1 LKIFGILEN
10 MDANF
15 FLRSI
20 VLAALLFVL
29 AAPAGAHLPRME
41 GANAEI
47 KIERPEIS
55 QAFYGWLEGKPAIYS
70 INAKAPFLL
79 YVGLLSPRVEF
90 LRTDF
95 SAVIRKDGGLFSRV
109 SAEDSLWPVVYEPF
123 ANDYYAK
130 GPEWEQKVPA
140 GKYEIEI
147 SNSGNSGSYSL
158 AIGKTEDLSLG
169 GFLRTLAV
177 LPHVKEKFFGVPWW
191 QAYNNLIGVA
201 ALIFLAAL
209 LIAVYFAAS
218 FFKNRRLKN
227 KLDEQYAKHFADRDA
242 GGAAGG

>member
-1 LKIFGILEN
+1 
-10 MDANF
+10 MDAKF
-15 FLRSI
+15 FLRFI
-20 VLAALLFVL
+20 VLAALPLIL
-29 AAPAGAHLPRME
+29 ALPVEAHLPRME

-95 SAVIRKDGGLFSRV
+95 SAVIRKDGELFARV

-147 SNSGNSGSYSL
+147 SNSGNNGSYSL
-158 AIGKTEDLSLG
+158 AVGKTEDLSLG
-169 GFLRTLAV
+169 GFLRTLVV
-177 LPHVKEKFFGVPWW
+177 LPRVKEKFFGVPWW
-191 QAYNNLIGVA
+191 QAYNNLVGLA
-201 ALIFLAAL
+201 ALIFLVFLSAA
-209 LIAVYFAAS
+209 AYFTAS
-218 FFKNRRLKN
+218 FFKNRRLKK
-227 KLDEQYAKHFADRDA
+227 KLDEQYAKHFADRNA

>member
-1 LKIFGILEN
+1 

-15 FLRSI
+15 FLRFI

-29 AAPAGAHLPRME
+29 ALPVEAHLPRME

-95 SAVIRKDGGLFSRV
+95 SAVIRKDGELFSRV

-158 AIGKTEDLSLG
+158 TIGKTEDLSLG
-169 GFLRTLAV
+169 GFLCTLAV

-218 FFKNRRLKN
+218 FFKNRRLKK
-227 KLDEQYAKHFADRDA
+227 KLDEQYAKHFADRNA

>member
-10 MDANF
+10 MDAKF
-15 FLRSI
+15 FLRFI
-20 VLAALLFVL
+20 VLAALPLIL
-29 AAPAGAHLPRME
+29 ALPVEAHLPRME

-95 SAVIRKDGGLFSRV
+95 SAVIRKDGELFSRV

-123 ANDYYAK
+123 TNDYYAK
-130 GPEWEQKVPA
+130 GPEWEQKVLA

-147 SNSGNSGSYSL
+147 SNSGNNGSYSL
-158 AIGKTEDLSLG
+158 AVGKTEDLSLG

-191 QAYNNLIGVA
+191 QAYNNLVGLA
-201 ALIFLAAL
+201 ALIFLVFLSAA
-209 LIAVYFAAS
+209 AYFTAS
-218 FFKNRRLKN
+218 FFKNRRLKK
-227 KLDEQYAKHFADRDA
+227 KLDEQYAKHFADRNA

>member
-1 LKIFGILEN
+1 

-15 FLRSI
+15 FLRFI

-29 AAPAGAHLPRME
+29 ALPVEAHLPRME

-95 SAVIRKDGGLFSRV
+95 SAVIRKDGELFSRV

-147 SNSGNSGSYSL
+147 SNSGNNGSYSL
-158 AIGKTEDLSLG
+158 TIGKTEDLSLG
-169 GFLRTLAV
+169 GFLCTLAV

-191 QAYNNLIGVA
+191 QAYNNLIGVV

-209 LIAVYFAAS
+209 LIAAYFAAS

>member
-1 LKIFGILEN
+1 

-15 FLRSI
+15 FLRFI

-29 AAPAGAHLPRME
+29 ALPVEAHLPRME

-95 SAVIRKDGGLFSRV
+95 SAVIRKDGELFSRV

-147 SNSGNSGSYSL
+147 SNSGNNGSYSL
-158 AIGKTEDLSLG
+158 TIGKTEDLSLG

-177 LPHVKEKFFGVPWW
+177 LPRVKEEFFGVPW
-191 QAYNNLIGVA
+191 
-201 ALIFLAAL
+201 
-209 LIAVYFAAS
+209 
-218 FFKNRRLKN
+218 
-227 KLDEQYAKHFADRDA
+227 
-242 GGAAGG
+242 

>member
-15 FLRSI
+15 FLRFI

-29 AAPAGAHLPRME
+29 ALPVEAHLPRME

-95 SAVIRKDGGLFSRV
+95 SAVIRKDGELFSRV

-147 SNSGNSGSYSL
+147 SNSGNNGSYSL
-158 AIGKTEDLSLG
+158 TIGKTEDLSLG

-177 LPHVKEKFFGVPWW
+177 LPRVKEKFFGVPWW

-201 ALIFLAAL
+201 ALIFLAVL
-209 LIAVYFAAS
+209 LIAAYFATS

-227 KLDEQYAKHFADRDA
+227 KLDEQYAKHFADRNA

>member
-1 LKIFGILEN
+1 

-15 FLRSI
+15 FLRFI
-20 VLAALLFVL
+20 VLATLTLVF
-29 AAPAGAHLPRME
+29 APSAGAHLPRME

-55 QAFYGWLEGKPAIYS
+55 QAFYGWLEGKPAVYS

-90 LRTDF
+90 TQTDF
-95 SAVIRKDGGLFSRV
+95 SAVIRKDGDFFSRI
-109 SAEDSLWPVVYEPF
+109 SAEDSLWPVAYEPF

-130 GPEWEQKVPA
+130 GPEWEQRVSA
-140 GKYEIEI
+140 GKYEIEV

-158 AIGKTEDLSLG
+158 AIGKNEDLSLG

-177 LPHVKEKFFGVPWW
+177 LPRVKEKFFGVPWW
-191 QAYNNLIGVA
+191 QAYNNLIGLA

-209 LIAVYFAAS
+209 LIAVYFAVS

-227 KLDEQYAKHFADRDA
+227 KLDEQYAKHFADRSA

>member
-1 LKIFGILEN
+1 

-15 FLRSI
+15 FLRFI
-20 VLAALLFVL
+20 VLAALPLIL
-29 AAPAGAHLPRME
+29 ALPVEAHLPRME

-95 SAVIRKDGGLFSRV
+95 SAVIRKDGELFSRV

-158 AIGKTEDLSLG
+158 TIGKTEDLSLG
-169 GFLRTLAV
+169 GFLCTLAV

-218 FFKNRRLKN
+218 FFKNRRLKK
-227 KLDEQYAKHFADRDA
+227 KLDEQYAKHFADRNA

>member
-1 LKIFGILEN
+1 

-15 FLRSI
+15 FLRFI

-29 AAPAGAHLPRME
+29 ALPVEAHLPRME

-95 SAVIRKDGGLFSRV
+95 SAVIRKDGKLFSRI
-109 SAEDSLWPVVYEPF
+109 SAEDSLWPVTYEPF

-130 GPEWEQKVPA
+130 GPEWEQRVPA
-140 GKYEIEI
+140 GKYEIEV

-201 ALIFLAAL
+201 ALIFLAVL
-209 LIAVYFAAS
+209 LIAAYFATS